1 MPSIKWPSW
10 TQGAFALRLMVA
22 ALAAYGLSAASGF
35 AHGYSAVFSALIVVR
50 PYQQGAWRAAG
61 QRLLAT
67 ALGIGTAFAS
77 VWLHRSGLN
86 DYALLAIAMAPLSV
100 LVAYDSG
107 YRTAMISALIMLSA
121 GVSMSGVQMPE
132 FKVALGRA
140 IVVSLGAMVGIAV
153 SLLVLP
159 QPHHQTVARKALQII
174 RLMLTSLCDGLDTTQ
189 AQGAIVGKHEGA
201 NTAAKQEKTDGRLR
215 KYLLELGQMARDHKP
230 RNADEDA
237 SNRIVGL
244 TRHMQSLTVLL
255 RAEWRRASLER
266 QSANDR
272 YNLMVQLIAQLD
284 QLENMARGRAEA
296 LTPVDIKAALGDL
309 EAVSDAPETWLLTS
323 LHRDLVGLSRLVL
336 PALPERRPEA

>member
-1 MPSIKWPSW
+1 MRGFVWPSW
-10 TQGAFALRLMVA
+10 TQGAFAVRLIVA
-22 ALAAYGLSAASGF
+22 ALGAYGLSELSGF

-77 VWLHRSGLN
+77 VFLHRSGLN
-86 DYALLAIAMAPLSV
+86 DYALLAIAMAPLSL

-121 GVSMSGVQMPE
+121 GISIARVPTLD
-132 FKVALGRA
+132 VALGRA
-140 IVVSLGAMVGIAV
+140 FVVSLGAVVGIMV

-174 RLMLTSLCDGLDTTQ
+174 RLMLNGLRDGLDPAQ
-189 AQGAIVGKHEGA
+189 AARLDKA
-201 NTAAKQEKTDGRLR
+201 DGRMR
-215 KYLLELGQMARDHKP
+215 KYLLELGLMARDHKP

-244 TRHMQSLTVLL
+244 TRHMQSLSLLL
-255 RAEWRRASLER
+255 RSEWRR
-266 QSANDR
+266 SALSDKGKNDR
-272 YNLMVQLIAQLD
+272 YNLISRLVPLLD
-284 QLENMARGRAEA
+284 QLENLAHGRHVDV
-296 LTPVDIKAALGDL
+296 TPLDL
-309 EAVSDAPETWLLTS
+309 RDAIGGLDSIGDAPEKWLLWS
-323 LHRDLVGLSRLVL
+323 LYRDLMGLSPLVSPVL
-336 PALPERRPEA
+336 PGKSPAA

>member
-1 MPSIKWPSW
+1 MPAVKWPSW
-10 TQGAFALRLMVA
+10 TQGAFALRLVVA
-22 ALAAYGLSAASGF
+22 ALAAYGLSDILGF

-77 VWLHRSGLN
+77 VFLHRLGLN
-86 DYALLAIAMAPLSV
+86 DYALLALAMAPLSL

-121 GVSMSGVQMPE
+121 GIS
-132 FKVALGRA
+132 VAGPKLPSFDVAIGRA
-140 IVVSLGAMVGIAV
+140 VVVSLGAVVGIAV

-174 RLMLTSLCDGLDTTQ
+174 RLMLTGLRDGFDP
-189 AQGAIVGKHEGA
+189 AQ
-201 NTAAKQEKTDGRLR
+201 TAKLEKRDGRMR
-215 KYLLELGQMARDHKP
+215 KYLLELSQMARDHKP

-244 TRHMQSLTVLL
+244 TRHMQSLVILL
-255 RAEWRRASLER
+255 RSEWRREPLPEKAK
-266 QSANDR
+266 NDR
-272 YNLMVQLIAQLD
+272 YNLVEQLISMLD
-284 QLENMARGRAEA
+284 QLENIAAGRASDLTPFDLREA
-296 LTPVDIKAALGDL
+296 LGGLGPIG
-309 EAVSDAPETWLLTS
+309 EAPEKWLLAS
-323 LHRDLVGLSRLVL
+323 LYRDLIGLSRLVS
-336 PALPERRPEA
+336 PAAPEKTPAA

>member
-1 MPSIKWPSW
+1 MRGLVWPSW
-10 TQGAFALRLMVA
+10 TQGAFAVRLIAA
-22 ALAAYGLSAASGF
+22 ALAAYGLSELVGF

-77 VWLHRSGLN
+77 VFLHRSGLN
-86 DYALLAIAMAPLSV
+86 DYALLAIAMAPLSL

-121 GVSMSGVQMPE
+121 GVSVAGPKMPG
-132 FKVALGRA
+132 FDVALGRA
-140 IVVSLGAMVGIAV
+140 IVVSLGAVVGIAV

-174 RLMLTSLCDGLDTTQ
+174 RLMLTGLRDGLD
-189 AQGAIVGKHEGA
+189 AEK
-201 NTAAKQEKTDGRLR
+201 AAKLDKADGRMR
-215 KYLLELGQMARDHKP
+215 KYMLELGQMARDHKP

-244 TRHMQSLTVLL
+244 TRHMQSLSLL
-255 RAEWRRASLER
+255 VRSEWRRSPLEEK
-266 QSANDR
+266 AKNDR
-272 YNLMVQLIAQLD
+272 YNVICQLLILLD
-284 QLENMARGRAEA
+284 RLENMVNG
-296 LTPVDIKAALGDL
+296 KAADVGAIELRDDIFALDASGD
-309 EAVSDAPETWLLTS
+309 VPEKWLLIS
-323 LHRDLVGLSRLVL
+323 LYRDMLGLSRSVS
-336 PALPERRPEA
+336 PALPGKSPAA